1 MNERKLSKSELA
13 KREDIILNMKA
24 NKRDLVKKYGA
35 DAEKVMY
42 GRATNMAKKQ
52 SESMNQTNVKLKEMV
67 KDALKNP
74 KKADLNKDGKLSDY
88 EETRGKAVEKNLS
101 EYKDEDVVKYKGED
115 HVITRRDGDR
125 IYLRRKEDAAVLG
138 RMPEFWV
145 KSQDI
150 SEDLGYGFPE
160 ENPADIED
168 YELEDEDMDN
178 PDEDLVIIGS
188 GYLDI
193 KSKFKGRPNMTN
205 GELAIIGQKVV
216 DKLHNGDKEAALDYI
231 MGQINEDLDLGHE
244 DNEPH
249 MLKADL
255 YRIGKYAMEL
265 YNVVD
270 GFEGEGEVDFPSW
283 WQAKITNA
291 KTAIV
296 GAKHYLDFEINEPKI
311 DAVVDTIDDITPDDD
326 AVDTDVLDVDID
338 EAQLGTDDDT
348 GFTRSL
354 YTPNEMGDASVGGEY
369 ASGAFEESKKPIKET
384 MNMDK
389 WRRAYNGKMF
399 ASKIVYL
406 EDYNGNK
413 SRYRIGFKYKET
425 PSQDVVS
432 LSESL
437 FGGHEGSGINFAIS
451 NLQNNPTRLFTS
463 DDIYMWDDE
472 TEFDAFI
479 ATGSKGLD
487 EILEFFLGNKQIDKA
502 IMEWF
507 NTGVTDKSKIRI
519 GEAKYNTVNES
530 TSKHSSLAEK
540 LAKELKEGLPKDF
553 WDKKMK
559 AKDEVNDEQDGI
571 GDGLAEVDLPKSL
584 LQKMN
589 NQVKSPSTFADTILN
604 LINAIQAKE
613 PVDFGKNQKMKKVI
627 TILNDLKGDVELE
640 PAEDA
645 VEESYNTLVNKI
657 EKSGKSEKA
666 AKAIAGA
673 VASYK
678 AKGGGKGPTAKQK

>member
-13 KREDIILNMKA
+13 KREDIILNMKG

-52 SESMNQTNVKLKEMV
+52 SESMNQTNMKLKEMV
-67 KDALKNP
+67 KNALKNP

-88 EETRGKAVEKNLS
+88 EKTRGKAVEKNLS
-101 EYKDEDVVKYKGED
+101 EGEEVIKYKGED
-115 HVITRRDGDR
+115 HVITRREGDR

-150 SEDLGYGFPE
+150 SEDLEYEFSE
-160 ENPADIED
+160 ENPSDIED

-193 KSKFKGRPNMTN
+193 KNKFKERPSQTN
-205 GELAIIGQKVV
+205 GEYAELGQKVV
-216 DKLHNGDKEAALDYI
+216 DQLHKGDKEAALDYI
-231 MGQINEDLDLGHE
+231 YSQINEDQDLGHE

-265 YNVVD
+265 YNIVD

-311 DAVVDTIDDITPDDD
+311 DAVVDTIDDITLDDD

-338 EAQLGTDDDT
+338 ESQLGTDDDT
-348 GFTRSL
+348 GFTKSL
-354 YTPNEMGDASVGGEY
+354 YTPNEIGDLSVGREY
-369 ASGAFEESKKPIKET
+369 ASGAFEES
-384 MNMDK
+384 
-389 WRRAYNGKMF
+389 
-399 ASKIVYL
+399 L
-406 EDYNGNK
+406 
-413 SRYRIGFKYKET
+413 
-425 PSQDVVS
+425 
-432 LSESL
+432 
-437 FGGHEGSGINFAIS
+437 
-451 NLQNNPTRLFTS
+451 
-463 DDIYMWDDE
+463 
-472 TEFDAFI
+472 
-479 ATGSKGLD
+479 
-487 EILEFFLGNKQIDKA
+487 
-502 IMEWF
+502 
-507 NTGVTDKSKIRI
+507 KSK
-519 GEAKYNTVNES
+519 V
-530 TSKHSSLAEK
+530 SSK
-540 LAKELKEGLPKDF
+540 LAKKLKEGLPKDY
-553 WDKKMK
+553 WDKKMN
-559 AKDEVNDEQDGI
+559 AKGEVNDEQDGI
-571 GDGLAEVDLPKSL
+571 GDGLAEVDLPRSL

-589 NQVKSPSTFADTILN
+589 NQVKSPATMADTILN
-604 LINAIQAKE
+604 LINVIQSKE
-613 PVDFGKNQKMKKVI
+613 PVDFSKNQKLSKVI
-627 TILNDLKGDVELE
+627 SLLTDLKGDVED
-640 PAEDA
+640 EDQDGKIDEDLKGLMA
-645 VEESYNTLVNKI
+645 KGEKMAAFANKQSGYEGGVSSPVRGVLAAATVAGAPDFNGDEDLKAYWTRRLTKAIETQKGKKYMSGFSIDESYAAVVNKI
-657 EKSGKSEKA
+657 KKSGKSEKA